1 MQKDTQIKIELPD
14 TIKPD
19 VLLMLLDYIEKGKE
33 FPNKIDMYIAQ
44 NVVQIAEILKLK
56 QIEKKFLMEI
66 IMPALNRENVIYFVK
81 MAYNK
86 LSQDKQPEDEYD
98 D

>member
-33 FPNKIDMYIAQ
+33 FPNKIDMYIA
-44 NVVQIAEILKLK
+44 
-56 QIEKKFLMEI
+56 
-66 IMPALNRENVIYFVK
+66 
-81 MAYNK
+81 
-86 LSQDKQPEDEYD
+86 
-98 D
+98 